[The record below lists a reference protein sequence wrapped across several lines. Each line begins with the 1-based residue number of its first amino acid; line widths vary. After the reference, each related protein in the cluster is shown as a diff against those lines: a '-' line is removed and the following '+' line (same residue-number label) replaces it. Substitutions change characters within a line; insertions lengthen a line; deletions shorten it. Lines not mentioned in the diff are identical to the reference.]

1 MNTHVFRR
9 SNSWK
14 NCSRQ
19 LLIDSFAT
27 KYNTISFAHCRNHR
41 SQSLNL
47 FLRRF
52 LYSPYTALMN
62 SPCKTT
68 QNKAKQTEKEKDK
81 KTKEKKIQIVRLMK
95 KGNKPNS
102 VFYYAVFTQHKI
114 RLN

>member
-1 MNTHVFRR
+1 
-9 SNSWK
+9 
-14 NCSRQ
+14 
-19 LLIDSFAT
+19 
-27 KYNTISFAHCRNHR
+27 
-41 SQSLNL
+41 
-47 FLRRF
+47 
-52 LYSPYTALMN
+52 MN

-81 KTKEKKIQIVRLMK
+81 KTKEKKIQIVRLKK